1 MDVGFCEEV
10 HEKWRVQSAQFPSKV
25 GGKPAWLS
33 YENIPGYED
42 LKCPKC
48 ENQMC
53 FLCQVYAPLEDDPA
67 NFHRTIFIF
76 LCRSATCCQRNRS
89 DTVRVFR
96 NQLSWK
102 NPFYSHEP
110 PPEEEPVHFDAARFS
125 KLCELCGCFAE
136 KTCSKCKKAWYCSRE
151 HQIIH
156 WKDHHKDACGNP
168 SKPSKLSSILF
179 TEYEIVIESEEYK
192 KSVVNEEDQLQLYN
206 RLVSEGRTGTLP
218 ESEEAEL
225 ENHATC
231 EKDKVFANFRK
242 RVDCNPEQILRY
254 ERGGEPLWI
263 ASEPKPEAVPDC
275 EQCGGPRQFEFQ
287 VMPQLL
293 TVLKENELDF
303 GVLLVYTCKRSCSS
317 QKTYS
322 NEFVFKQDVCETD
335 TV

>member
-1 MDVGFCEEV
+1 
-10 HEKWRVQSAQFPSKV
+10 
-25 GGKPAWLS
+25 
-33 YENIPGYED
+33 
-42 LKCPKC
+42 
-48 ENQMC
+48 MC
-53 FLCQVYAPLEDDPA
+53 FLCQVYAPHEDDPA
-67 NFHRTIFIF
+67 NFHKTIFIF

-110 PPEEEPVHFDAARFS
+110 PQKEEESLDAR
-125 KLCELCGCFAE
+125 
-136 KTCSKCKKAWYCSRE
+136 
-151 HQIIH
+151 
-156 WKDHHKDACGNP
+156 GNP

-179 TEYEIVIESEEYK
+179 TKYESEEYK
-192 KSVVNEEDQLQLYN
+192 KSVVNEEGQLQLYN
-206 RLVSEGRTGTLP
+206 RLVGEGRTGTLP

-225 ENHATC
+225 EELATC

-242 RVDCNPEQILRY
+242 RVACNPEQILRY
-254 ERGGEPLWI
+254 ERGGEPLWV

-293 TVLKENELDF
+293 TVLKENELDL